1 MPVLRYD
8 FLEVIFMELRVL
20 RYFLAVAREENITKA
35 AALLHVTQPTLSR
48 QLMQLEDELGVK
60 LFRRSQYRV
69 VLTEDGMLLRR
80 RAQEI
85 VELADKA
92 ERELQHLD
100 TELTG
105 EIAIGCGE
113 SAAMTFLSEHI
124 RAFRKLHPQ
133 VQLRIYSAN
142 ADDIKERIEKG
153 LLDMGLLTEPVDIGR
168 YAFLR
173 TPQKDRWGV
182 LVPKGHPLAQK
193 TGIAPKDL
201 LGVPL
206 LISGRETVRNELAGW
221 FGDAYDKIE
230 IAATYNLILNA
241 ANMVKNGVGAA
252 LCYDFGN
259 LSDALR
265 FVPLSPKLETG
276 TVLAWKKDQAYSP
289 AAEQFLSFIKNA
301 V

>member
-1 MPVLRYD
+1 
-8 FLEVIFMELRVL
+8 MELRVL

-48 QLMQLEDELGVK
+48 QLMHLEEELGVK

-69 VLTEDGMLLRR
+69 ILTVDGMLLRR

-92 ERELQHLD
+92 ERELQHHE
-100 TELTG
+100 TKLTG
-105 EIAIGCGE
+105 EVAIGCGE

-124 RAFRKLHPQ
+124 RAFRGLHPL
-133 VQLRIYSAN
+133 VQFRIYSAI
-142 ADDIKERIEKG
+142 ADDVKERIEKG
-153 LLDMGLLTEPVDIGR
+153 LLDMGLLAEPVDIGR

-173 TPQKDRWGV
+173 MPQKDRWSV
-182 LVPKGHPLAQK
+182 LLPKEHPLARN
-193 TGIAPKDL
+193 TSITPKDL

-221 FGDAYDKIE
+221 FGDAYEKIE
-230 IAATYNLILNA
+230 VAATFNLILNA

-252 LCYDFGN
+252 LCFDFGN
-259 LSDALR
+259 ISDALT

-276 TVLAWKKDQAYSP
+276 TVLAWKKDQAGSP
-289 AAEQFLSFIKNA
+289 AAEQFLRFIKNTI
-301 V
+301 

>member
-1 MPVLRYD
+1 
-8 FLEVIFMELRVL
+8 MELRVL

-35 AALLHVTQPTLSR
+35 ASLLHVTQPTLSR
-48 QLMQLEDELGVK
+48 QIQQLEEELGVK

-69 VLTEDGMLLRR
+69 ILTDDGMLLRR

-92 ERELQHLD
+92 QRELRHIEA
-100 TELTG
+100 ELTG

-113 SAAMTFLSEHI
+113 SVGMTFLSRHI
-124 RAFRKLHPQ
+124 REFRREHPQ
-133 VQLRIYSAN
+133 VQFRIYSAN
-142 ADDIKERIEKG
+142 ADDIKEHIEKG

-182 LVPKGHPLAQK
+182 LLPKEHPLAQRESI
-193 TGIAPKDL
+193 TPKDL
-201 LGVPL
+201 LGIPL
-206 LISGRETVRNELAGW
+206 LITGRETVRNELAGW
-221 FGDAYDKIE
+221 FGDIYDKIE

-241 ANMVKNGVGAA
+241 ANMVENGVGAA
-252 LCYDFGN
+252 LCFDLGHI
-259 LSDALR
+259 SDGLT
-265 FVPLSPKLETG
+265 FVPLSPSLETG
-276 TVLAWKKDQAYSP
+276 TVLAWKKDQTDSP
-289 AAEQFLSFIKNA
+289 AARQFLEWIRNT